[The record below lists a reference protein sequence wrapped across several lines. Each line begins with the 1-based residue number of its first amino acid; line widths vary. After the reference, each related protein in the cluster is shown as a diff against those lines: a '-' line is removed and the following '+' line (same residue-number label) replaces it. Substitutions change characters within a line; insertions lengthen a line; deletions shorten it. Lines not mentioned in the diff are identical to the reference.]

1 NAQAFI
7 KNNSILAQRI
17 VAHIENP
24 IDHIKITAC
33 VPENKN
39 YIIVDTINQIAL
51 NDDIDQYVIW
61 YLLNSKLISWYA
73 YRFIFGKA
81 IRTMQFDNPTTAR
94 LPIPE
99 NIKDN
104 QTALAKP
111 IKELLKIGQELQ
123 NTSVN
128 TDKWHSLKN
137 EIEKAEKQIDEA
149 IYKLYGLT
157 DDEIKTI
164 EQE

>member
-1 NAQAFI
+1 V
-7 KNNSILAQRI
+7 QRI

-33 VPENKN
+33 IPENKN
-39 YIIVDTINQIAL
+39 YIIVDTVNQIAL
-51 NDDIDQYVIW
+51 NNDINQYVIW
-61 YLLNSKLISWYA
+61 YLLNSKLTSWYA

-94 LPIPE
+94 LPIPK

-104 QTALAKP
+104 QVMLAKP
-111 IKELLKIGQELQ
+111 IKELLKLGQELQ
-123 NTSVN
+123 ATSAN

-137 EIEKAEKQIDEA
+137 EIEKLEKQIDQE

-157 DDEIKTI
+157 KDEIKII
-164 EQE
+164 ETL